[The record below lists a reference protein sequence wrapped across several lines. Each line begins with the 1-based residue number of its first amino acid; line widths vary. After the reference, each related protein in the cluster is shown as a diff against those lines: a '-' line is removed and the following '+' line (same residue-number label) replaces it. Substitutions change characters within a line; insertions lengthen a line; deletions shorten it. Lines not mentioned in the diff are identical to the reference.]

1 MALQE
6 TMAVQSDSASSI
18 FDEAFWPAEPQSI
31 EETGLSDSLIESL
44 LCQVLQASGTATGRR
59 IAERTGLP
67 FAIIDQMLGTLR
79 TRQIVVHA
87 RPAAFNDYY
96 YSLTENGRARAQQ
109 LQKSLV
115 YTGPAPVPLA
125 EYLVAVEAQGKSFT
139 PIRRPQLV
147 DALKHITY
155 EDSWLDFIGPAINSG
170 RGIFLYGSPG
180 NGKTT
185 LAKCLTAAQGQS
197 VWIPHAII
205 DDGMIIKLF
214 DQSVHQRISNAPQ
227 NPLADLISYDQRWVK
242 IKRPT
247 VVVGGELTMD
257 NLEIRHDPRSNTCEA
272 PLQMKSNCGCLLI
285 DDFGRQRVAPSELLN
300 RWIIPLENRIDYLT
314 LPTGKKI
321 SVPFEQT
328 ILFST
333 NLQPEALV
341 DEAFMRRVPF
351 KIEIGDPNES
361 EFRTLM
367 KRCCEEIGFQFR
379 SRAFDYLVHKH
390 YKHVGR
396 PFRRCHARDLI
407 HQIKALCAYTGGPL
421 ELREE
426 YLDLACRNYF
436 GSSTASHNPGAPTPT
451 SAVTAP
457 PDTSVCRT
465 MPSYRPEDISTSQ
478 KVTTPGAPISITP
491 ISSASTVTSS
501 T

>member
-1 MALQE
+1 MAQQE
-6 TMAVQSDSASSI
+6 TMVSTGNRVANSI
-18 FDEAFWPAEPQSI
+18 FDEAFWPAEPRSI
-31 EETGLSDSLIESL
+31 EETGLTDSLIESL
-44 LCQVLQASGTATGRR
+44 VCQVLQLSGTASGRR

-67 FAIIDQMLGTLR
+67 FVLIEQMLGTLR

-96 YSLTENGRARAQQ
+96 YSLTENGRTRAQQ
-109 LQKSLV
+109 LQKTFTYS
-115 YTGPAPVPLA
+115 GPAPVPLA
-125 EYLVAVEAQGKSFT
+125 EYLVSVEAQGKCFS
-139 PIRRPQLV
+139 PIRRPHILE
-147 DALKHITY
+147 ALKAITY
-155 EDSWLDFIGPAINSG
+155 EESWLDFIGPAINSG
-170 RGIFLYGSPG
+170 RGIFLYGAPG

-185 LAKCLTAAQGQS
+185 LAKCLTAALGQT
-197 VWIPHAII
+197 VWIPHAVI

-214 DQSVHQRISNAPQ
+214 DQSVHQKINA
-227 NPLADLISYDQRWVK
+227 NKETVLIEAASFDQRWVR

-285 DDFGRQRVAPSELLN
+285 DDFGRQRIAPEELLN

-321 SVPFEQT
+321 CVPFEQT

-333 NLQPEALV
+333 NLQPDSLV

-351 KIEIGDPNES
+351 KIEIGDPSES
-361 EFRTLM
+361 EYRTLM
-367 KRCCEEIGFQFR
+367 RRCCEELGFQWR
-379 SRAFDYLVHKH
+379 PRAFDYLVHKH
-390 YKHVGR
+390 YRSFGR

-407 HQIKALCAYTGGPL
+407 HQIKAYCAYTGGPL

-436 GSSTASHNPGAPTPT
+436 GSSTASLPAVAPQVNDASPGPQTALCRTLPT
-451 SAVTAP
+451 S
-457 PDTSVCRT
+457 S
-465 MPSYRPEDISTSQ
+465 PEVPNYQQTI
-478 KVTTPGAPISITP
+478 V
-491 ISSASTVTSS
+491 VTSPS
-501 T
+501 NILVPEPLNT

>member
-1 MALQE
+1 MPQAQ
-6 TMAVQSDSASSI
+6 TMISGGNPAVSSMY
-18 FDEAFWPAEPQSI
+18 DDAFLPAEPRTI
-31 EETGLSDSLIESL
+31 EETGLTDSLIESL
-44 LCQVLQASGTATGRR
+44 VCQVLQLSGTLSGRR
-59 IAERTGLP
+59 ISERTGLP
-67 FAIIDQMLGTLR
+67 FPIIEQMLGTLR
-79 TRQIVVHA
+79 TRQLVVHA

-96 YSLTENGRARAQQ
+96 YSLTENGRSRVQQ
-109 LQKSLV
+109 LQKSFC

-125 EYLVAVEAQGKSFT
+125 EYLISVEAQGKCFS
-139 PIRRPQLV
+139 PIRRQHLTA
-147 DALKHITY
+147 ALKDITY
-155 EDSWLDFIGPAINSG
+155 EESWLDFIGPAINSG
-170 RGIFLYGSPG
+170 RGIFLYGAPG

-197 VWIPHAII
+197 VWIPHAVI

-214 DQSVHQRISNAPQ
+214 DQSVHQKVNSNRESA
-227 NPLADLISYDQRWVK
+227 LLDTITYDQRWIR

-247 VVVGGELTMD
+247 VIVGGELTMD

-285 DDFGRQRVAPSELLN
+285 DDFGRQRIAPAELLN
-300 RWIIPLENRIDYLT
+300 RWIVPLESRIDYLN

-321 SVPFEQT
+321 CVPFEQT

-351 KIEIGDPNES
+351 KIEIGDPSEN

-367 KRCCEEIGFQFR
+367 RRCCEELGFQWR
-379 SRAFDYLVHKH
+379 PRAFDYLVHKH
-390 YKHVGR
+390 YRGVGR

-407 HQIKALCAYTGGPL
+407 HQVKSLCAYTGGPA

-436 GSSTASHNPGAPTPT
+436 GSSTASLSSANPVVCSSNASTPQVALARTTPT
-451 SAVTAP
+451 SSAAVMNYQP
-457 PDTSVCRT
+457 T
-465 MPSYRPEDISTSQ
+465 MVVPASD
-478 KVTTPGAPISITP
+478 GAPVPPPVS
-491 ISSASTVTSS
+491 V
-501 T
+501 

>member
-1 MALQE
+1 MAQQE
-6 TMAVQSDSASSI
+6 TIVSGGNRVANSI
-18 FDEAFWPAEPQSI
+18 FDEAFWPAEPRSI
-31 EETGLSDSLIESL
+31 EETGLTDSLIESL
-44 LCQVLQASGTATGRR
+44 VCQVLQLSGTASGRR

-67 FAIIDQMLGTLR
+67 FVLIEQMLGTLR

-96 YSLTENGRARAQQ
+96 YSLTENGRTRAQQ
-109 LQKSLV
+109 LQKTFTYS
-115 YTGPAPVPLA
+115 GPAPVPLA
-125 EYLVAVEAQGKSFT
+125 EYLVSVEAQGKCFS
-139 PIRRPQLV
+139 PIRRPHLV
-147 DALKHITY
+147 EALKAITY
-155 EDSWLDFIGPAINSG
+155 EESWLDFIGPAINSG
-170 RGIFLYGSPG
+170 RGIFLYGAPG

-197 VWIPHAII
+197 VWIPHAVI

-214 DQSVHQRISNAPQ
+214 DQSVHQKV
-227 NPLADLISYDQRWVK
+227 NPNKETVLIEAASFDQRWVR

-285 DDFGRQRVAPSELLN
+285 DDFGRQRIAPEELLN

-321 SVPFEQT
+321 CVPFEQT

-333 NLQPEALV
+333 NLQPDSLV

-351 KIEIGDPNES
+351 KIEIGDPSES
-361 EFRTLM
+361 EYRTLM
-367 KRCCEEIGFQFR
+367 RRCCEELGFQWR
-379 SRAFDYLVHKH
+379 PRAFDYLIHKH
-390 YKHVGR
+390 YRSVGR

-407 HQIKALCAYTGGPL
+407 HQIKAFCAYTGGPL

-436 GSSTASHNPGAPTPT
+436 GSSTASLPAVAPQVNDASPGPQTALCRTLPT
-451 SAVTAP
+451 SSPEVPNYQQTMVITSP
-457 PDTSVCRT
+457 SNTSV
-465 MPSYRPEDISTSQ
+465 PE
-478 KVTTPGAPISITP
+478 P
-491 ISSASTVTSS
+491 ASV
-501 T
+501 

>member
-1 MALQE
+1 MAQQE
-6 TMAVQSDSASSI
+6 TMVTGAGRIANSI
-18 FDEAFWPAEPQSI
+18 FDEAFWPAEPRTI
-31 EETGLSDSLIESL
+31 EETGLNDSLIESL
-44 LCQVLQASGTATGRR
+44 VCQVLQLSGTASGRR

-67 FAIIDQMLGTLR
+67 FAIIEQMLGTLR

-109 LQKSLV
+109 LQKSFT
-115 YTGPAPVPLA
+115 YSGPAPVPLA
-125 EYLVAVEAQGKSFT
+125 EYLVSVEAQGKNFS
-139 PIRRPQLV
+139 PIRRQHLV
-147 DALKHITY
+147 EALKHITY
-155 EDSWLDFIGPAINSG
+155 EESWLDFIGPAINSG
-170 RGIFLYGSPG
+170 RGIFLYGAPG

-197 VWIPHAII
+197 VWIPHAVI

-214 DQSVHQRISNAPQ
+214 DQSVHEKINSQRDSVLVEA
-227 NPLADLISYDQRWVK
+227 ASYDQRWIR

-285 DDFGRQRVAPSELLN
+285 DDFGRQRIAPSELLN
-300 RWIIPLENRIDYLT
+300 RWIVPLENRIDYLT

-321 SVPFEQT
+321 CVPFEQT

-351 KIEIGDPNES
+351 KIEIGDPSEN

-367 KRCCEEIGFQFR
+367 RRTCEELGFQWR
-379 SRAFDYLVHKH
+379 PRAFDYLVHKH
-390 YKHVGR
+390 YRSAGR
-396 PFRRCHARDLI
+396 PFRRCHSRDLI
-407 HQIKALCAYTGGPL
+407 HQIKAFCAYTGGPL

-436 GSSTASHNPGAPTPT
+436 GSSTASLPANNPPVVVPGSSGPSTAISRTIPTSSVEPANYQRTMVVTPTVTPPTP
-451 SAVTAP
+451 ANVNA
-457 PDTSVCRT
+457 
-465 MPSYRPEDISTSQ
+465 
-478 KVTTPGAPISITP
+478 
-491 ISSASTVTSS
+491 
-501 T
+501 

>member
-1 MALQE
+1 MAPQE
-6 TMAVQSDSASSI
+6 TMVSSGNKISTNI
-18 FDEAFWPAEPQSI
+18 FDEAFWPAEPRTI
-31 EETGLSDSLIESL
+31 EETGLTDSLIESL
-44 LCQVLQASGTATGRR
+44 VCQVLQLSGTASGRR

-67 FAIIDQMLGTLR
+67 FALIEQMLGTLR
-79 TRQIVVHA
+79 TRQLVVHA

-96 YSLTENGRARAQQ
+96 YSLTENGRNRAQQ
-109 LQKSLV
+109 LQKNST
-115 YTGPAPVPLA
+115 YSGPAPVPLA
-125 EYLVAVEAQGKSFT
+125 EYLVSVEAQGKSFS
-139 PIRRPQLV
+139 PIRRPNLV
-147 DALKHITY
+147 EALKGITY
-155 EDSWLDFIGPAINSG
+155 EESWLDFIGPAINSG
-170 RGIFLYGSPG
+170 RGIFLYGAPG

-197 VWIPHAII
+197 VWIPHAVI

-214 DQSVHQRISNAPQ
+214 DQSVHQKVNTNKESA
-227 NPLADLISYDQRWVK
+227 LMEASSFDQRWIR

-247 VVVGGELTMD
+247 VIVGGELTMD

-285 DDFGRQRVAPSELLN
+285 DDFGRQRIAPSELLN
-300 RWIIPLENRIDYLT
+300 RWIVPLENRIDYLT

-321 SVPFEQT
+321 CIPFEQT

-351 KIEIGDPNES
+351 KIEIGDPSEN

-367 KRCCEEIGFQFR
+367 RRCCEELGFQWR
-379 SRAFDYLVHKH
+379 PRAFDYLVHKH
-390 YKHVGR
+390 YRSVGR
-396 PFRRCHARDLI
+396 PFRRCHSRDLI
-407 HQIKALCAYTGGPL
+407 HQIKAFCAYTGGPL

-436 GSSTASHNPGAPTPT
+436 GSSTANLPAATPQAMGNGSSGPPT
-451 SAVTAP
+451 AIA
-457 PDTSVCRT
+457 RT
-465 MPSYRPEDISTSQ
+465 MPASAVQDANYQRTMVVNP
-478 KVTTPGAPISITP
+478 TTPP
-491 ISSASTVTSS
+491 SAVNA
-501 T
+501 

>member
-1 MALQE
+1 MAPQE
-6 TMAVQSDSASSI
+6 TMVSSGNKISTSI
-18 FDEAFWPAEPQSI
+18 FDEAFWPAEPRTI
-31 EETGLSDSLIESL
+31 EETGLTDSLIESL
-44 LCQVLQASGTATGRR
+44 VCQVLQLSGTASGRR

-67 FAIIDQMLGTLR
+67 FALIEQMLGTLR
-79 TRQIVVHA
+79 TRQLVVHA

-96 YSLTENGRARAQQ
+96 YSLTENGRNRAQQ
-109 LQKSLV
+109 LQKNST
-115 YTGPAPVPLA
+115 YSGPAPVPLA
-125 EYLVAVEAQGKSFT
+125 EYLVSVEAQGKSFS
-139 PIRRPQLV
+139 PIRRPNLV
-147 DALKHITY
+147 EALKGITY
-155 EDSWLDFIGPAINSG
+155 EESWLDFIGPAINSG
-170 RGIFLYGSPG
+170 RGIFLYGAPG

-197 VWIPHAII
+197 VWIPHAVI

-214 DQSVHQRISNAPQ
+214 DQSVHQKVNTNKESVLMEA
-227 NPLADLISYDQRWVK
+227 SSFDQRWIR

-247 VVVGGELTMD
+247 VIVGGELTMD

-285 DDFGRQRVAPSELLN
+285 DDFGRQRIAPSELLN
-300 RWIIPLENRIDYLT
+300 RWIVPLENRIDYLT

-321 SVPFEQT
+321 CVPFEQT

-351 KIEIGDPNES
+351 KIEIGDPSEN

-367 KRCCEEIGFQFR
+367 RRCCEELGFQWR
-379 SRAFDYLVHKH
+379 PRAFDYLVHKH
-390 YKHVGR
+390 YRSVGR
-396 PFRRCHARDLI
+396 PFRRCHSRDLI
-407 HQIKALCAYTGGPL
+407 HQIKAFCAYTGGPL

-436 GSSTASHNPGAPTPT
+436 GSSTANLPAATPQAMGNGSSGPPT
-451 SAVTAP
+451 AIA
-457 PDTSVCRT
+457 RT
-465 MPSYRPEDISTSQ
+465 MPASAVQDANYQRTMVVNP
-478 KVTTPGAPISITP
+478 TTPP
-491 ISSASTVTSS
+491 SAVNA
-501 T
+501 